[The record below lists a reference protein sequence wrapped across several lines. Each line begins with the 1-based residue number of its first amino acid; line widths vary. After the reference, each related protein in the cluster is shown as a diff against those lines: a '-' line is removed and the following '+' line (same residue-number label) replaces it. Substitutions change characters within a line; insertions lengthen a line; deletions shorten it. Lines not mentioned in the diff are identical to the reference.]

1 MQKQYGLL
9 CPPSDFFGYYAAI
22 WSVNGSGGSIDRDNV
37 IAGGALRPYISIKSS
52 TMVSSG
58 SGTSDD
64 PYIIK

>member
-1 MQKQYGLL
+1 MI
-9 CPPSDFFGYYAAI
+9 SFGYYAAI